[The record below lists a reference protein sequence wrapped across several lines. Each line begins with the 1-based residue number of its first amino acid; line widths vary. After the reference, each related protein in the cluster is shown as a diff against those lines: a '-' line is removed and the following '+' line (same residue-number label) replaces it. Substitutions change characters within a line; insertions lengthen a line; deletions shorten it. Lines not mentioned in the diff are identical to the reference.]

1 MDGLSL
7 ALIPVIRRLLQVL
20 AWDFPAS
27 IVQYGTKDWYI
38 MCAQYRTKLGNTE
51 IRYLKSTV
59 YVTNIYQ
66 YWIICNSMEWNCS
79 SFVDWSN
86 QPTCDFSR
94 TMPSCVSMWRI
105 SRALFVTEPGFLVFP
120 FRLSSNMD
128 DFALKSCDVLLIWPP
143 LNLVAEPLEENVEPW
158 KDNLWEC
165 QEAELREARWRLE
178 IQAGHTQTQTACSF
192 EAVSLRAAGRVCLQ
206 HGAQDTQLTQRDQQW
221 PQERRAQ
228 PCFWLNLCSFFQLI
242 FFSAN
247 AASLAHSQCF
257 GSLPVAFACC
267 SSSNKWLP
275 PWTQFVES

>member
-105 SRALFVTEPGFLVFP
+105 SRALFVTEPGFLVFVSFP
-120 FRLSSNMD
+120 SQ
-128 DFALKSCDVLLIWPP
+128 LKHGWFCLEVLRCFTYLASPQSC
-143 LNLVAEPLEENVEPW
+143 
-158 KDNLWEC
+158 
-165 QEAELREARWRLE
+165 
-178 IQAGHTQTQTACSF
+178 G
-192 EAVSLRAAGRVCLQ
+192 RAA
-206 HGAQDTQLTQRDQQW
+206 
-221 PQERRAQ
+221 RRKRWAM
-228 PCFWLNLCSFFQLI
+228 
-242 FFSAN
+242 
-247 AASLAHSQCF
+247 
-257 GSLPVAFACC
+257 
-267 SSSNKWLP
+267 KR
-275 PWTQFVES
+275 